1 MSKNVELLKSK
12 IDIVNLVGS
21 YLEIKKSGSNFKGV
35 CPFHNEKSP
44 SFMVNQ
50 NLQIYKCFGCGESG
64 DIISFVEKIEGVDF
78 KGALKILSEKF
89 SIPLEDDGF
98 NKEDIVKKRIYEI
111 NNLTLEFYHYL
122 LLTHTQGKDA
132 LEYLFDKRNLSR
144 DTLLEF
150 KLGYAPKGW
159 SNLVDFLKKRGYKD
173 EEIILANLG
182 NRSKR
187 GNLID
192 KFRDRVIFPYFS
204 LDGRCIGFM
213 GRTISGEDP
222 KYLNSS
228 DTPVFKKGEFL
239 YGLYKTKLD
248 VKKEGAMIVE
258 GTMDFL
264 KPFQNGIKNLVAT
277 SGTALTSHQ
286 LEILKRYTNKLY
298 FCYDS
303 DNAGV
308 TAILRGVEIADKYDF
323 EVRVCTIKPPYKDLD
338 EFFDKDYLKA
348 QDILKNTIDINDF
361 YLNVLVKKYD
371 KNSASGKKNI
381 VSDFGPF
388 YAKIANEITRSHYLK
403 KLSELIN
410 TEEGVLQKMLKNDEK
425 VSFEDTK
432 GKTGGEN
439 SSQENKNKSTNNSSS
454 SIGVLNK
461 QKEASLIAIM
471 LRADLDTVKPIVLQ
485 LPSNY
490 IENTELKEVLENFKN
505 YLPKLET
512 LKFDISEFLKTL
524 NPELV
529 NVVQDLMLM
538 DLGLEINK
546 KDQVLAEATNLS
558 NFIKKEYLRKRIKEI
573 SNQIKIAEKESN
585 LEEVKNLTEEFI
597 NLSKLLN

>member
-1 MSKNVELLKSK
+1 MSKNVDLIKSK
-12 IDIVNLVGS
+12 IDIVTLIGS
-21 YLEIKKSGSNFKGV
+21 YLELKKSGSNYKGV

-50 NLQIYKCFGCGESG
+50 NIQIYKCFGCNESG
-64 DIISFVEKIEGVDF
+64 DVISFVEKIEGVDF
-78 KGALKILSEKF
+78 KGALRILSEKYN
-89 SIPLEDDGF
+89 IPLEDEGYSKDD
-98 NKEDIVKKRIYEI
+98 NSKKRIYEI

-122 LLTHTQGKDA
+122 LLNHSQAKNA
-132 LEYLFDKRNLSR
+132 LEYIYDKRNLTR
-144 DTLLEF
+144 ETALEF
-150 KLGYAPKGW
+150 KLGYAPKSW
-159 SNLVDFLKKRGYKD
+159 STLVDFLKKRGYKD

-187 GNLID
+187 GNMID
-192 KFRDRVIFPYFS
+192 KFRDRIIFPYFS

-239 YGLYKTKLD
+239 YGLNKTKLE

-264 KPFQNGIKNLVAT
+264 KPYQNGLKNLVAT
-277 SGTALTSHQ
+277 SGTALTSNQ
-286 LEILKRYTNKLY
+286 LEILKRYTNKLF
-298 FCYDS
+298 FCFDS

-308 TAILRGVEIADKYDF
+308 NAILRGVEIADKYDF
-323 EVRVCTIKPPYKDLD
+323 EVKVCVIKSPYKDLD
-338 EFFDKDYLKA
+338 EFFDKDFLNA

-361 YLNVLVKKYD
+361 YLNVLTKRYD
-371 KNSASGKKNI
+371 KNSAAGKKNI

-388 YAKIANEITRSHYLK
+388 YAKIANPITKNHYLK

-410 TEEGVLQKMLKNDEK
+410 TDESVLQKMLKDDSVTNLGDEK
-425 VSFEDTK
+425 IVKETPKNEKNNVST
-432 GKTGGEN
+432 
-439 SSQENKNKSTNNSSS
+439 QVSTFNRA
-454 SIGVLNK
+454 
-461 QKEASLIAIM
+461 KEASLMALF
-471 LRADLDTVKPIVLQ
+471 LRGSIDTIKPIVLQ

-490 IENTELKEVLENFKN
+490 IENTELKEVLENLKN
-505 YLPKLET
+505 YLQNEET

-524 NPELV
+524 DSGLV
-529 NVVQDLMLM
+529 SVVQDLMLM
-538 DLGLEINK
+538 DLGFEISK

-558 NFIKKEYLRKRIKEI
+558 SFIKKEYLRKKIKEI
-573 SNQIKIAEKESN
+573 SNQIKVAEKENN
-585 LEEVKNLTEEFI
+585 LEEVKILTEEFI
-597 NLSKLLN
+597 NLSKLLK

>member
-12 IDIVNLVGS
+12 IDIINLVGS
-21 YLEIKKSGSNFKGV
+21 YLEIKKSGSNYKGV

-64 DIISFVEKIEGVDF
+64 DIFSFVEKIEGVDF
-78 KGALKILSEKF
+78 KGAIKLLSEKYG
-89 SIPLEDDGF
+89 IPLEDEGF
-98 NKEDIVKKRIYEI
+98 SKDDSSKKRIYEI
-111 NNLTLEFYHYL
+111 NNLSLEFFHYL
-122 LLTHTQGKDA
+122 LLNHEQGKKA
-132 LEYLFDKRNLSR
+132 EEYLLEKRNLSR
-144 DTLLEF
+144 DTINEF
-150 KLGYAPKGW
+150 KLGYAPKSW
-159 SNLVDFLKKRGYKD
+159 STLVDFLKKRGYKD
-173 EEIILANLG
+173 EEIILSNLG
-182 NRSKR
+182 SRSKR

-204 LDGRCIGFM
+204 IDGRCIGFM

-239 YGLYKTKLD
+239 YGLYKTKLEI
-248 VKKEGAMIVE
+248 KKDGAMIVE

-264 KPFQNGIKNLVAT
+264 KPFQNGVKNLVAT
-277 SGTALTSHQ
+277 SGTALTSNQ
-286 LEILKRYTNKLY
+286 LEILKRYTNKLF
-298 FCYDS
+298 FCFDS

-308 TAILRGVEIADKYDF
+308 NAILRGVEIADKYDF

-338 EFFDKDYLKA
+338 EFFDKDFLNA

-361 YLNVLVKKYD
+361 YLNVLTKKYD
-371 KNSASGKKNI
+371 KNSAAGKKNI
-381 VSDFGPF
+381 LSDFGPF
-388 YAKIANEITRSHYLK
+388 YAKIANPITKNHYLK
-403 KLSELIN
+403 KLAELID
-410 TEEGVLQKMLKNDEK
+410 TDESVIQKMLKNSEN
-425 VSFEDTK
+425 VVFED
-432 GKTGGEN
+432 
-439 SSQENKNKSTNNSSS
+439 ENKSKNYKKNDENTIKNASKDVETFGKS
-454 SIGVLNK
+454 
-461 QKEASLIAIM
+461 KEASLISIL
-471 LRADLDTVKPIVLQ
+471 LRADLDTIKPIVLQ

-490 IENTELKEVLENFKN
+490 IENTELREVLENFKN
-505 YLPKLET
+505 YLPKMET

-524 NPELV
+524 RPELV

-546 KDQVLAEATNLS
+546 KDLVFAEATNLS

-573 SNQIKIAEKESN
+573 SNQLKVAEKENN
-585 LEEVKNLTEEFI
+585 LEKVKILTEEFI

>member
-1 MSKNVELLKSK
+1 MSKNVELIKSK
-12 IDIVNLVGS
+12 IDIVTLVGS
-21 YLEIKKSGSNFKGV
+21 YLELKKSGSNYKGV

-64 DIISFVEKIEGVDF
+64 DIISFVEKIEGIDF
-78 KGALKILSEKF
+78 RGALKLLSEKYG
-89 SIPLEDDGF
+89 IALEEDSFG
-98 NKEDIVKKRIYEI
+98 KEDSSKKRIYEI
-111 NNLTLEFYHYL
+111 NNLTLEFFHYL
-122 LLTHTQGKDA
+122 LLNHTQGKEA
-132 LEYLFDKRNLSR
+132 LDYLIDKRNLTR
-144 DTLLEF
+144 ETILEF
-150 KLGYAPKGW
+150 KLGYAPKSW
-159 SNLVDFLKKRGYKD
+159 STLVDFLKKRGYTD
-173 EEIILANLG
+173 EEIILSNLG

-264 KPFQNGIKNLVAT
+264 KPFQFGLKNLVAT
-277 SGTALTSHQ
+277 SGTALTSNQ
-286 LEILKRYTNKLY
+286 LEILKRYTNKLF
-298 FCYDS
+298 FCFDS

-323 EVRVCTIKPPYKDLD
+323 EVRVCTIKSPYKDLD
-338 EFFDKDYLKA
+338 EFFDKDFLNA
-348 QDILKNTIDINDF
+348 QDILKNTVDINDF
-361 YLNVLVKKYD
+361 YLSVLTKKYD
-371 KNSASGKKNI
+371 KNSASGKKSI

-388 YAKIANEITRSHYLK
+388 MAKIANEITKNHYLK
-403 KLSELIN
+403 KLSEIVE
-410 TEEGVLQKMLKNDEK
+410 TDEAVIKKMLQDSSKMNFSDSQNQVKSQNKDLNETSNPGYTNSNK
-425 VSFEDTK
+425 
-432 GKTGGEN
+432 EN
-439 SSQENKNKSTNNSSS
+439 
-454 SIGVLNK
+454 
-461 QKEASLIAIM
+461 QKEASLMAIF
-471 LRADLDTVKPIVLQ
+471 LRSNLDIIRPIVLE

-490 IENTELKEVLENFKN
+490 IENTKFREVLENFKN
-505 YLPKLET
+505 YLQKMET

-524 NPELV
+524 NDEQV
-529 NVVQDLMLM
+529 NVCQDLLLM
-538 DLGLEINK
+538 DLELDLNK
-546 KDQVLAEATNLS
+546 KDQVVIEATNLS
-558 NFIKKEYLRKRIKEI
+558 NFIKKDYLRKKIKNI
-573 SNQIKIAEKESN
+573 SNQIRVAEKENN
-585 LEEVKNLTEEFI
+585 LEKVKNLTEEFI
-597 NLSKLLN
+597 GLSKLLN